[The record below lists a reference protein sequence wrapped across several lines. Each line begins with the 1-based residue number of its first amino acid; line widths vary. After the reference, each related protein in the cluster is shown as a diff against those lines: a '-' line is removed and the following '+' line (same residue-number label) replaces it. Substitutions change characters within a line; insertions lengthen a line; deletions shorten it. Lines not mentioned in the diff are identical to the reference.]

1 MHKFFFG
8 LIIIYFY
15 LSESIIVK
23 QNFEI
28 ERYSNQSSMI
38 KNELIQTLSSY
49 VFPKL
54 IPATPVKNQNWNE
67 YIVIS
72 GSNFV
77 NNNYRKNGE

>member
-8 LIIIYFY
+8 LIIICFY
-15 LSESIIVK
+15 LSEPIIEK
-23 QNFEI
+23 YN
-28 ERYSNQSSMI
+28 NQSSI
-38 KNELIQTLSSY
+38 LRNQITQTS
-49 VFPKL
+49 FPNIFPNL

-77 NNNYRKNGE
+77 ENNYRENGE

>member
-1 MHKFFFG
+1 MHKLCFG
-8 LIIIYFY
+8 LIILCFY
-15 LSESIIVK
+15 LSEPIIEK
-23 QNFEI
+23 
-28 ERYSNQSSMI
+28 YSNQSNI
-38 KNELIQTLSSY
+38 LKNKITYTSLPD

-77 NNNYRKNGE
+77 NNNYRENVE